1 MDESV
6 ITVNDLY
13 SQVALDG
20 KKLTLMGNNFT
31 LALYC
36 AYAYFSIVGSV
47 QIT

>member
-36 AYAYFSIVGSV
+36 DYVYFCMLAAFKLL
-47 QIT
+47 